1 MNGSCKGGLHMR
13 RSLFLMVFC
22 LFMAQPC
29 SADMPFHVEVLQ
41 IGDSSACDTAYEGIL
56 IGLARQGFVRDSNLS
71 ISRTVLE
78 QKSNPSL
85 WQRIVA
91 LFRTRRIA
99 SSIVEAKPDLVI
111 TLGLQ
116 ATNVFREKIM
126 RSGIPVLYSGLYCC
140 DTGSAGVS
148 IRSRPADMI
157 RSAALA
163 LPDIDRLG
171 IIRTS
176 DPEAVAFSKETEQE
190 AQLLG
195 IQVIEREI
203 HPTESVRDAA
213 RELLAQGIDAFIIPT
228 DSYFETCGKGAVQDL
243 IDEATSRRVPCISAL
258 PDMTKGTLIALA
270 PDFGTIGDLTAR
282 QAAQILVYDRKPG
295 SLPAIVLT
303 DQEFVVDLS
312 VSKRL
317 GIHFRP
323 KSDTLLS
330 LNN

>member
-1 MNGSCKGGLHMR
+1 MR
-13 RSLFLMVFC
+13 RSLFVALFV

-29 SADMPFHVEVLQ
+29 SADMHFHIEVLQ
-41 IGDSSACDTAYEGIL
+41 VGDSNACDTAYEGIL
-56 IGLARQGFVRDSNLS
+56 SGLARQGLVKDSTLS

-78 QKSNPSL
+78 GRSNPSL
-85 WQRIVA
+85 WQRIVT
-91 LFRTRRIA
+91 LFRTRSLI
-99 SSIVEAKPDLVI
+99 SSIVEARPDLVI

-116 ATNVFREKIM
+116 ATNVFRERIM
-126 RSGIPVLYSGLYCC
+126 RSGIPVLYSGSYCC
-140 DTGSAGVS
+140 GTGSAGVS

-176 DPEAVAFSKETEQE
+176 DPEAVAFSMETEQE

-195 IQVIEREI
+195 IQVIAREI
-203 HPTESVRDAA
+203 HASESVRNAA

-228 DSYFETCGKGAVQDL
+228 DSYFQTCGKGAVHDL
-243 IDEATSRRVPCISAL
+243 IDEATSRRIPCISAL
-258 PDMTKGTLIALA
+258 PDTAKGTLMTLA
-270 PDFGTIGDLTAR
+270 PDFETIGDLTAR

-295 SLPAIVLT
+295 SLEAIVCT
-303 DQEFVVDLS
+303 DQNFIVDLS

-317 GIHFRP
+317 GISFRP
-323 KSDTLLS
+323 KSDPLLS